1 MDLFAHG
8 AQKAPRV
15 PLAARMRP
23 GSLDEMVGQ
32 GALLAPGSPLR
43 TAMERDHLPSCIF
56 HGPPGTGKSTLAEVI
71 ANMTSAAFT
80 KLSAVESGVRELRRE
95 AEQARDRLHLHS
107 RPTIVFVDEIHR
119 LNRTQQDALLP
130 HVEGG
135 VFALIGATTES
146 PWRTISAPLLSR
158 CAVFEFEPLTADELA
173 VLLRRAIDDGE
184 RGIAK
189 LKVEVSKE
197 AVKHIAA
204 TAEGD
209 ARAALNHLE
218 MAALLT
224 APAEG
229 GVRRIDLD
237 RARAAET
244 PALEYD
250 RQGDAHY
257 DNASAFIKSMRGS
270 DVDAALYYLARML
283 AGGEDPRFVA
293 RRLVIQAAEDVGL
306 ADPMALVLAV
316 AAAQAVELVGMPEAQ
331 IPLAEATIYVASAP
345 KSNASYRAI
354 AAAMEAAKTRAH
366 SPVPAHL
373 RNVGL
378 HADPDA
384 YLYPHD
390 YPGGWVEQ
398 EYLAPDLAEAAFYDP
413 TDRGR
418 EGKIRQWLGTL
429 RAHRDASRR
438 RREEPLPAPAAV
450 DAERGDGSQ

>member
-23 GSLDEMVGQ
+23 RSLDEMVGQ
-32 GALLAPGSPLR
+32 SALLSPGSPLR
-43 TAMERDHLPSCIF
+43 TAMDRDHLPSCIF

-71 ANMTSAAFT
+71 ASLTSAAYT
-80 KLSAVESGVRELRRE
+80 RLSAVESGVRELRRE
-95 AEQARDRLHLHS
+95 AEQARDQLHLHG
-107 RPTIVFVDEIHR
+107 RQTILFVDEIHR

-130 HVEGG
+130 HVESG

-158 CAVFEFEPLTADELA
+158 CAVFEFELLNEDDLGT
-173 VLLRRAIDDGE
+173 LLRRAVADGD
-184 RGIAK
+184 RGIAR
-189 LKVEVSKE
+189 LRVEVSDE
-197 AVKHIAA
+197 AIDYIAE
-204 TAEGD
+204 TAAGD
-209 ARAALNHLE
+209 ARVALNHLE

-224 APAEG
+224 APADDG
-229 GVRRIDLD
+229 IRRIGPEQ
-237 RARAAET
+237 AQAAET

-306 ADPMALVLAV
+306 ADPMALVLTV
-316 AAAQAVELVGMPEAQ
+316 SAAQAVELVGMPEAQ

-345 KSNASYRAI
+345 KSNASYKAI
-354 AAAMEAAKTRAH
+354 AAAMEAARERVR

-378 HADPDA
+378 HAQPDA
-384 YLYPHD
+384 YRYPHD
-390 YPGGWVEQ
+390 YPGGWVDQ
-398 EYLAPDLAEAAFYDP
+398 QYLAPDLADAAFYQP

-418 EGKIRQWLGTL
+418 ERKIREWLETL
-429 RAHRDASRR
+429 RAHRETAGAQP
-438 RREEPLPAPAAV
+438 EQEIPATAAV

>member
-23 GSLDEMVGQ
+23 HSLDEMVGQ
-32 GALLAPGSPLR
+32 PHLLAAGSPLR

-71 ANMTSAAFT
+71 AHMTSAAYT
-80 KLSAVESGVRELRRE
+80 KLSAVESGVRELRHE
-95 AEQARDRLHLHS
+95 ADQARDRLQFHG
-107 RPTIVFVDEIHR
+107 RQTILFVDEIHR

-130 HVEGG
+130 HVESG

-146 PWRTISAPLLSR
+146 PWRTISSPLLSR
-158 CAVFEFEPLTADELA
+158 CAVFEFEPLSGDEA
-173 VLLRRAIDDGE
+173 VVLLRRAVADEE
-184 RGIAK
+184 RGIAR
-189 LKVEVSKE
+189 LCVEVSDE
-197 AVKHIAA
+197 AIEHIGNA
-204 TAEGD
+204 AEGD

-224 APAEG
+224 PPADNGIRHVDAEQ
-229 GVRRIDLD
+229 
-237 RARAAET
+237 ARAAET
-244 PALEYD
+244 PSLEYD
-250 RQGDAHY
+250 RQGDGHY
-257 DNASAFIKSMRGS
+257 DNASAYIKSMRGS

-354 AAAMEAAKTRAH
+354 AAAMEVAKERAR

-373 RNVGL
+373 RNVGSQ
-378 HADPDA
+378 ADPGS
-384 YLYPHD
+384 YRYPHD
-390 YPGGWVEQ
+390 YPGGWVNQ
-398 EYLAPDLAEAAFYDP
+398 EYLTADLAGVLFYDP

-418 EGKIRQWLGTL
+418 ERKIGEWLQTV
-429 RAHRDASRR
+429 RAQRSGAHGQPDDG
-438 RREEPLPAPAAV
+438 PPVTAAAEV
-450 DAERGDGSQ
+450 ERGDGSQ

>member
-23 GSLDEMVGQ
+23 RSLDEMVGQ
-32 GALLAPGSPLR
+32 TGLLAPGSALR

-71 ANMTSAAFT
+71 AHTTSASYAS
-80 KLSAVESGVRELRRE
+80 LSAVESGVRELRHE
-95 AEQARDRLHLHS
+95 AEQARERLHFHG
-107 RPTIVFVDEIHR
+107 RQTIVFVDEIHR

-130 HVEGG
+130 HVESGI
-135 VFALIGATTES
+135 FALIGATTES

-158 CAVFEFEPLTADELA
+158 CAVFEFEPLGADDLA
-173 VLLRRAIDDGE
+173 VLIRRAAADAE
-184 RGIAK
+184 RGIAR
-189 LKVEVSKE
+189 LAVEVSEE
-197 AVKHIAA
+197 AVQYLASA
-204 TAEGD
+204 AEGD
-209 ARAALNHLE
+209 ARTALNRLE

-224 APAEG
+224 APGED
-229 GVRRIDLD
+229 GVRRIGVEQ
-237 RARAAET
+237 AQAAET

-345 KSNASYRAI
+345 KSNASYKAI
-354 AAAMEAAKTRAH
+354 ASAMDAAKERAR

-378 HADPDA
+378 HADPGS

-390 YPGGWVEQ
+390 YPGGWVDQ
-398 EYLAPDLAEAAFYDP
+398 EYLAEDLVGTAFYEP

-418 EGKIRQWLGTL
+418 ERKIREWLAAM
-429 RAHRDASRR
+429 RAQRGASRGGR
-438 RREEPLPAPAAV
+438 ADDVPAATAV
-450 DAERGDGSQ
+450 DAERGDGGQ